1 MAVRAVAFD
10 VGETLVDETRYW
22 NEWADWFGIRPFV
35 LNALLGAT
43 IALREPHRN
52 VFARARPD
60 LDVDEQ
66 FAARRESGRRD
77 MFVEGDLFPDAR
89 PCLARLAERGLR
101 TCIAG
106 NQPPWM
112 AAEIRGWRLPVEFV
126 SDAAEL
132 DALKP
137 DRRFFVRL
145 LERLRLEPDEVAYVG
160 DRADND
166 VAPAADVGMVTV
178 LVRRGPWGTLTGGW
192 PEAACARLT
201 IDSLDELPDAL
212 TGV

>member
-1 MAVRAVAFD
+1 VAVRAVAFD

-22 NEWADWFGIRPFV
+22 NEWADWFGVRPFV
-35 LNALLGAT
+35 LHALLGAT

-60 LDVDEQ
+60 LDVDER
-66 FAARRESGRRD
+66 FAARRDSGRPD
-77 MFVEGDLFPDAR
+77 VFVEDDLFADAR
-89 PCLARLAERGLR
+89 PCLAALAGRGLR

-112 AAEIRGWRLPVEFV
+112 AAEIRGWHLPVEFV
-126 SDAAEL
+126 ADAAEL

-137 DRRFFVRL
+137 DRRFFSRL
-145 LERLRLEPDEVAYVG
+145 VERLRLQPSEVAYVG

-166 VAPAADVGMVTV
+166 VAPAADVGIVAV
-178 LVRRGPWGTLTGGW
+178 LVRRGPWGTITGKW
-192 PEAACARLT
+192 PEAARARLT
-201 IDSLDELPDAL
+201 IESLDELPDAL
-212 TGV
+212 ARV